1 MQWEQLTAPDFAQ
14 AVRDTGGV
22 CVLPVGSLE
31 KHFDHLPTG
40 TDYLNAHR
48 LCCLAA
54 EREPAVVFTPY
65 YFAQVHESRP
75 FPGCVALSATM
86 TLEVL
91 RAVCDEIARNGLHK
105 ILIYNGHGGNWAMLN
120 YLIQVHLEA
129 RRDYGL
135 YLLRHLYPPT
145 PDWATQWDET
155 LETDV
160 HEHACECETS
170 IALANFPEL
179 VKMDA
184 LKGRKADPLD
194 RLAHLKP
201 GDLSA
206 EWYGRFPDHYA
217 GDATAATAEKGKKLL
232 ELQIQA
238 LAHYIGKVKAD
249 TALAAVLDEFY
260 GRCDKLRETGDE

>member
-22 CVLPVGSLE
+22 CVLSVGSLE

-54 EREPAVVFTPY
+54 EREPAVVFPPY

-75 FPGCVALSATM
+75 FPGCIALPAAM

-91 RAVCDEIARNGLHK
+91 QTLCDEIARNGFKK

-129 RRDYGL
+129 RRDYGI

-145 PDWATQWDET
+145 PNWAKKWDET

-170 IALANFPEL
+170 ITLANFPEL
-179 VKMDA
+179 VKMDV
-184 LKGRKADPLD
+184 LKGRKADPNPRLD
-194 RLAHLKP
+194 HLRP

-206 EWYGRFPDHYA
+206 NWYGRFPDHYA
-217 GDATAATAEKGKKLL
+217 GDATAASAEKGEKLL
-232 ELQIQA
+232 TLQVEA

-249 TALAAVLDEFY
+249 TALPGVLDEFY
-260 GRCDKLRETGDE
+260 NRCDKLRETGDE